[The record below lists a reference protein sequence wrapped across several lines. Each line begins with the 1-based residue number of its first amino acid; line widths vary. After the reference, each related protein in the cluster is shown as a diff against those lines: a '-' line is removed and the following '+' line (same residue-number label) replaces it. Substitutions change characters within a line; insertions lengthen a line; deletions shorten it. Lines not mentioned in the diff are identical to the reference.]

1 MCSIAFSISCMY
13 SLEPEEEL
21 KSESW
26 KDEKFDESKYRK
38 KVDALSLRKA
48 FQF

>member
-1 MCSIAFSISCMY
+1 MY
-13 SLEPEEEL
+13 LLEPEEEL

-26 KDEKFDESKYRK
+26 EGEKFDESKYRK
-38 KVDALSLRKA
+38 KVAALSLRKA